1 MNYIDCF
8 IPWQSDE
15 QVKGTL
21 EGLLADENVKEV
33 NFMREDGPGS
43 TKTIRFI
50 AETATAPY
58 TLLYTKYD
66 TLQLGYHALTRL
78 LTIAED
84 SKALMLYSD
93 HWQTAPS
100 PNPSPEEEGRTQSKG
115 SLPPRGEVWRG
126 AVPLTDYQLGSV
138 RDDFQ
143 MGSVLLF
150 RTEVLKEYVAQEN
163 LHNYQFAA
171 LYDLRLFISR
181 KQLPLHVDE
190 FLYTEVEHDTRLSGQ
205 KQFDY
210 VDPRNRSRQV
220 EMERACTRHLRALN
234 AYLHGDE
241 YDEVNFS
248 EGKFAVEASVI
259 IPVRNRER
267 TIEDAIC
274 SALTQET
281 TFPFNVIVIDNHSTD
296 GTTEVIERVK
306 NEERRV
312 KNNSN
317 HLEGGSNPDSSLFTL
332 HSSLIH
338 IIPDRDDLG
347 IGGCWNL
354 AVHHPQVGRFVVQ
367 LDSDDLYSSPQTLQ
381 RMVDAFYAEG
391 AAMVIGSYRMCDFK
405 LNTLPPGLIDHRE
418 WTLQNGRNNAL
429 RINGLGAP
437 RAFFT
442 PVLRELQ
449 IPNTSYGE
457 DYALGLMISRRYRIG
472 RIYDEVYL
480 CRRWE
485 GNSDAALSQDKINR
499 NNTYKDHL
507 RTLEIKARQQLNL
520 LWQHKVTDEEL
531 EDFFQKEL
539 QEWPEAAERYKA
551 LEQVQTK
558 ELAPSPL
565 PLWGSATERRD
576 SENEALPQRGSGEGA
591 FLAQWNPARIVSTG
605 AAIDKKSISERPC
618 FLCDNN
624 RPKEQHKLM
633 TEKHYQILVNPYP
646 ILPQHFTIPM
656 RRHRPQSIYS
666 SFGTLRRMAWDMP
679 RHIVFYNGP
688 LCGASCPDHM
698 HLQAGSRGI
707 VPLERDWSMYEKGL
721 RKLYP
726 LTGEQVASMEE
737 AGNVGSRMGLYLLEG
752 YACPV
757 FVIRSLPAESDS
769 LLCQRV
775 YKALPIVGD
784 ETEPRL
790 NIVCW
795 RQEGTSSRPD
805 EIVTLIFPRSK
816 HRPDCYYAEGEEQ
829 LLISPGALDMCGL
842 FITPR
847 EQDFKALTA
856 EKAQAILQEVT
867 LSEEELKPVI
877 ESLTDKPELQTPQ
890 PPLGGEPNAQSTSQ
904 DSLLPLK
911 GVGGS
916 VSVGIMK
923 DTVIRFSMN
932 TPYHAKG
939 NEVVG
944 EQVAEYTEGG
954 IRWQDNVYRELTFR
968 PSLSPTLSQ
977 GEGEKPQ
984 QFTPPLEGTGEASFT
999 LHNVT
1004 IGRKFHWERQES
1016 QTFQGILKLVVD
1028 EDKIVAINILP
1039 VEDYLTSVI
1048 SSEMKGS
1055 CSLEFLKASAV
1066 ISRSWLLAQ
1075 MQRRQERAD
1084 GPAPF
1089 FSLVKGE
1096 GESIRWYDRE
1106 DHTIFDVCADDHCQ
1120 RYQGI
1125 TRASNPRVAEAV
1137 NATRGQVLTYDGKIC
1152 DTRFGKCCGGQT
1164 NEFQY
1169 CWENIQVPYLR
1180 SVSDPF
1186 CNTSDRKI
1194 LKQVLND
1201 YDLETHDFYEWTEEL
1216 SQQEIHDRIT
1226 AHLKMDLGAIL
1237 ALEIVEK
1244 GPGGHISKL
1253 RVVGKEKSF
1262 VVGKELEIRRML
1274 SASTLKSS
1282 AFTVET
1288 IHDPQSTIPSRFIL
1302 HGHGW
1307 GHGVGLCQIGAAV
1320 MGEQGHSYREILE
1333 YYYTGAEINS

>member
-1 MNYIDCF
+1 MINCIDCF

-15 QVKGTL
+15 QVRETL
-21 EGLLADENVKEV
+21 ESLKADENVQSV
-33 NFMREDGPGS
+33 NFLREEGPGR
-43 TKTIRFI
+43 TKTIKFI

-58 TLLYTKYD
+58 TLLYCKYD

-84 SKALMLYSD
+84 SQALMIYSD
-93 HWQTAPS
+93 HYSLSPDGERQTM
-100 PNPSPEEEGRTQSKG
+100 
-115 SLPPRGEVWRG
+115 
-126 AVPLTDYQLGSV
+126 PLADYQVGSV

-181 KQLPLHVDE
+181 EQLPLHVDE

-241 YDEVNFS
+241 YDEVNFN
-248 EGKFAVEASVI
+248 EGEFAVEASVV

-267 TIEDAIC
+267 TIRDAIR
-274 SALTQET
+274 SVLEQET
-281 TFPFNVIVIDNHSTD
+281 SFPFNLIVVDNGSTD
-296 GTTEVIERVK
+296 GTTEAIDEFASDERV
-306 NEERRV
+306 
-312 KNNSN
+312 
-317 HLEGGSNPDSSLFTL
+317 
-332 HSSLIH
+332 IH
-338 IIPDRDDLG
+338 IIPERNDLG
-347 IGGCWNL
+347 IGGCWNT
-354 AVHHPQVGRFVVQ
+354 AVHHPLVGRFVVQ

-391 AAMVIGSYRMCDFK
+391 AAMVIGSYRMCDFQ

-485 GNSDAALSQDKINR
+485 GNSDAALSQDKINK

-507 RTLEIKARQQLNL
+507 RTLEIKARQQLNV
-520 LWQHKVTDEEL
+520 LWQHKVNADEI
-531 EDFFQKEL
+531 EDFFRKEL
-539 QEWPEAAERYKA
+539 EEWQEAAERYKA
-551 LEQVQTK
+551 LEEVQTK
-558 ELAPSPL
+558 ELAL
-565 PLWGSATERRD
+565 
-576 SENEALPQRGSGEGA
+576 GEVTLA
-591 FLAQWNPARIVSTG
+591 AQWNPARIVSTG
-605 AAIDKKSISERPC
+605 ASIDKKTISERPC

-656 RRHRPQSIYS
+656 RRHTPQSIYS
-666 SFGTLRRMAWDMP
+666 SFGTLRKMAWDMP
-679 RHIVFYNGP
+679 KHIVFYNGP

-707 VPLERDWSMYEKGL
+707 VPLERDWTMYEKGL

-726 LTGEQVASMEE
+726 LTGEQMASMEE
-737 AGNVGSRMGLYLLEG
+737 AGNVGSRPGLYLLEG

-775 YKALPIVGD
+775 YKALPVVGD
-784 ETEPRL
+784 ESEPRL

-816 HRPDCYYAEGEEQ
+816 HRPDCYYAEGKEQ

-847 EQDFKALTA
+847 EQDFKTLTA
-856 EKAQAILQEVT
+856 ERAQAILQEVT
-867 LSEEELKPVI
+867 LSEEELKPI
-877 ESLTDKPELQTPQ
+877 IAQLTDKPEETFVEDEKKQDNL
-890 PPLGGEPNAQSTSQ
+890 PNVNQE
-904 DSLLPLK
+904 
-911 GVGGS
+911 

-923 DTVIRFSMN
+923 DAVIRFCMN
-932 TPYHAKG
+932 SPYHAKG
-939 NEVVG
+939 TEVTG
-944 EQVAEYTEGG
+944 EQVAEYTDGG
-954 IRWQDNVYRELTFR
+954 IRWRDNVYQELTFR
-968 PSLSPTLSQ
+968 
-977 GEGEKPQ
+977 GEG
-984 QFTPPLEGTGEASFT
+984 SFT
-999 LHNVT
+999 LHGVT
-1004 IGRKFHWERQES
+1004 IGQKFHWERQES
-1016 QTFQGILKLVVD
+1016 QTFSGILKLVVD

-1048 SSEMKGS
+1048 SSEMKS
-1055 CSLEFLKASAV
+1055 SSSLEFLKAAAV
-1066 ISRSWLLAQ
+1066 ISRSWLYAQ
-1075 MQRRQERAD
+1075 MQRRLEHAEQA
-1084 GPAPF
+1084 APF
-1089 FSLVKGE
+1089 FTFVKGE

-1137 NATRGQVLTYDGKIC
+1137 SATRGQVLMYDGKIC

-1164 NEFQY
+1164 NEYQY
-1169 CWENIQVPYLR
+1169 CWENIEIPYLR
-1180 SVSDPF
+1180 SVKDPF
-1186 CNTSDRKI
+1186 CNTNDTKI
-1194 LKQVLND
+1194 LRQVLND
-1201 YDLETHDFYEWTEEL
+1201 YDLETRDFYEWTEEL
-1216 SQQEIHDRIT
+1216 SQEEAHDFICK
-1226 AHLKMDLGAIL
+1226 HLKMELGPIL
-1237 ALEIVEK
+1237 GMEIVEK

-1253 RVVGKEKSF
+1253 RIVGKEKSF

-1274 SASTLKSS
+1274 STSHLKSS
-1282 AFTVET
+1282 AFTIEAKNIRGGV
-1288 IHDPQSTIPSRFIL
+1288 PQRFVL
-1302 HGHGW
+1302 HGRGW

-1320 MGEQGHSYREILE
+1320 MGEQGYSYKKILGH
-1333 YYYTGAEINS
+1333 YYKGAQIKSL